1 MKKFVQRLAANI
13 VDDRSPTLGRQ
24 FVPNVGSVGDEVLPR
39 GEGVENDDGVAR
51 NKVGIEQQDNCSG
64 PMFTALP
71 IILVAGIG
79 PPKSFLGICFGCNL
93 RFCFLNN
100 SNSSA

>member
-39 GEGVENDDGVAR
+39 GEVVENDDGVAR
-51 NKVGIEQQDNCSG
+51 NKRD
-64 PMFTALP
+64 
-71 IILVAGIG
+71 
-79 PPKSFLGICFGCNL
+79 
-93 RFCFLNN
+93 
-100 SNSSA
+100 